1 MDCPK
6 CGKTMENGHLWGHR
20 REMPIFWLPEE
31 HKNSFFMYTD
41 NAVLKR
47 DGLVFDKD
55 FLEVPRLETCICR
68 NCGVGMFVFGS
79 DN

>member
-6 CGKTMENGHLWGHR
+6 CSKVMEKGCLIGSNVNI
-20 REMPIFWLPEE
+20 PFFWLPEE

-68 NCGVGMFVFGS
+68 NCGIGMFVFDS